1 MTTKIYE
8 MMLSQ
13 WEYVDDCYK
22 GVIAIKSPEKQH
34 IYLPKFPVEARNP
47 AKDPQY
53 QLRCWSA
60 DYDNIFKSAI
70 MSMVGVMG
78 KIPAKIEFGNAIQE
92 VRDLDMWGNKY
103 DDRLIGLKAR
113 LNHAQT
119 LFGRYGLLLDVLT
132 DHNGQNPHFCI
143 QEFSCYKILDGETY
157 KSPFDGKERLRWIK
171 LDTSKW
177 VFNYETKRRE
187 FKRQFA
193 ILGLDAQYRYYRA
206 FIEGDDIQTRWQNFD
221 ILNPDNVHYPI
232 FKGTHLNFIPFT
244 ICNVDRLGIDEWQE
258 PPFLD
263 MAYSTINAYNAD
275 SLYKQAMINH
285 ATPTLVVL
293 NAKMSNDMT
302 LGGVMSLIGEDG
314 AKGADVR
321 MMETNA
327 GGLAEL
333 GRCAKSIKEEAMRR
347 TIFGMLE
354 SVGANTSGTAITLRT
369 AAGTATIGEI
379 DRAGARAIEEQL
391 CFAAVWSGMSWK
403 EAGDNIGYE
412 VDTSYMASQGTVQE
426 FVSLMGANLSMGA
439 PFLSRQNLYSII
451 QKLHPNT
458 LTEWEINELQKEEE
472 AVSLSPQVQ
481 ILDGL
486 STVAGQAGNLG
497 YGQLEQDS
505 LEKAREMEKKFGME
519 ANNGETAA

>member
-1 MTTKIYE
+1 MYD
-8 MMLSQ
+8 MMYPQ

-22 GVIAIKSPEKQH
+22 GVIAIKSREKRH
-34 IYLPKFPVEARNP
+34 LYLPKFPVEERNP

-78 KIPAKIEFGNAIQE
+78 KIPAKVDFGNADQA
-92 VRDLDMWGNKY
+92 VRDLDMWGNES

-119 LFGRYGLLLDVLT
+119 LFGRYGLWLT
-132 DHNGQNPHFCI
+132 PIADSAGRNPQLI
-143 QEFSCYKILDGETY
+143 IKEYNSYQIMDGETY
-157 KSPFDGKERLRWIK
+157 TSPFDGKKRLRWVKI
-171 LDTSKW
+171 DESNPVFDYTSKRW
-177 VFNYETKRRE
+177 SIGHKYR
-187 FKRQFA
+187 
-193 ILGLDAQYRYYRA
+193 ILGLDANHRYYSA
-206 FIEGDDIQTRWQNFD
+206 IIDGENIQEQWKAFD
-221 ILNPDNVHYPI
+221 IFNPVNAKYPVFNGHSI
-232 FKGTHLNFIPFT
+232 NIIPFT
-244 ICNVDRLGIDEWQE
+244 VCNVDRLGIDTWQE

-275 SLYKQAMINH
+275 SLYKQAMVNH

-293 NAKMSNDMT
+293 NAQMPENLT
-302 LGGVMSLIGEDG
+302 LGGILSVIGQENI
-314 AKGADVR
+314 KADVK
-321 MMETNA
+321 MLETNA

-333 GRCAKSIKEEAMRR
+333 GRCAKSIKEDAMRR

-391 CFAAVWSGMSWK
+391 CIAAVWTGMSWD
-403 EAGDNIGYE
+403 EAGKNISYE

-426 FVSLMGANLSMGA
+426 FVSLMGANLSMGQ
-439 PFLSRQNLYSII
+439 PFLSRQNLYGILE
-451 QKLHPNT
+451 KLYPNT
-458 LTEWEINELQKEEE
+458 LTEWGINEMQKEDEGFS
-472 AVSLSPQVQ
+472 VPMK
-481 ILDGL
+481 
-486 STVAGQAGNLG
+486 GQND
-497 YGQLEQDS
+497 E
-505 LEKAREMEKKFGME
+505 
-519 ANNGETAA
+519 

>member
-1 MTTKIYE
+1 MMTKMYE
-8 MMLSQ
+8 TMLPQ

-53 QLRCWSA
+53 QLRCWAA

-92 VRDLDMWGNKY
+92 VRDLDMWGNEY

-119 LFGRYGLLLDVLT
+119 LFGRYGLWLT
-132 DHNGQNPHFCI
+132 PVVSVDNSNPQFI
-143 QEFSCYKILDGETY
+143 IKEYNCYQIIDGETY
-157 KSPFDGKERLRWIK
+157 ISPFDGKKRLRWVK
-171 LDTSKW
+171 LDESKP
-177 VFNYETKRRE
+177 VFNYQTKRWEPGCR
-187 FKRQFA
+187 FRV
-193 ILGLDAQYRYYRA
+193 LGLDEQHRYYSA
-206 FIEGDDIQTRWQNFD
+206 VLDGADINSQWEGFD
-221 ILNPDNVHYPI
+221 LLHPSDAVYPI
-232 FKGTHLNFIPFT
+232 FKGHSLNFIPFT
-244 ICNVDRLGIDEWQE
+244 VCNVDRIRIDKWQE

-275 SLYKQAMINH
+275 SLYKQAMVNH
-285 ATPTLVVL
+285 ATPTLVAL
-293 NAKMSNDMT
+293 NAQVPDNLT
-302 LGGVMSLIGEDG
+302 LGGILNLQGVVENV
-314 AKGADVR
+314 KADIR

-391 CFAAVWSGMSWK
+391 CFAAVWSGMSWE
-403 EAGDNIGYE
+403 EAGKNIGYE

-439 PFLSRQNLYSII
+439 PFLSKQNLYGIL
-451 QKLHPNT
+451 QKLYPST

-472 AVSLSPQVQ
+472 EFSMPM
-481 ILDGL
+481 
-486 STVAGQAGNLG
+486 QA
-497 YGQLEQDS
+497 
-505 LEKAREMEKKFGME
+505 ME
-519 ANNGETAA
+519 ANNGRTVI